1 MNFSISV
8 LRSLVFQ
15 IVIRFHQWS
24 LNLRMFGKRLQ
35 LKTAALLV
43 SLLSVVSKFFEK
55 LASNRIVDHL
65 EKYGFFLISSVVLGF
80 LDQLQIFSQS
90 YLIEL
95 LGVLTNLGLL
105 ELWHLI
111 YLRLLAAFGMLVY
124 FTN

>member
-15 IVIRFHQWS
+15 IVIRFHQSS
-24 LNLRMFGKRLQ
+24 LDLRMFGKRLQ

-65 EKYGFFLISSVVLGF
+65 EKYGFFLISSMVLGF

>member
-15 IVIRFHQWS
+15 IVIRFHQSS
-24 LNLRMFGKRLQ
+24 LDLRMFGKRLQ

-65 EKYGFFLISSVVLGF
+65 EKYGFFLISSMVLGF

-111 YLRLLAAFGMLVY
+111 YLRLLATFGMLVY

>member
-65 EKYGFFLISSVVLGF
+65 EKYGFFQISSMVLGF

-95 LGVLTNLGLL
+95 LGVLTNLGL
-105 ELWHLI
+105 
-111 YLRLLAAFGMLVY
+111 F
-124 FTN
+124 